1 MDWRLSCSAFSGRP
15 REGIKLPVDARVA
28 GWAQWCPAGWGCV
41 CEPTGA
47 GVLTSERTG
56 LVFLESPKE
65 KVGLDWRLKET
76 GEGTCLSL
84 SSCPS
89 AGDRHE
95 LEGKM
100 ANFPEEVGKP
110 LGRRFRFRHS
120 LVSSGLEHLKYC
132 NCLNSS
138 FLGLKKYRPVGR
150 WGISGIIF

>member
-1 MDWRLSCSAFSGRP
+1 MPSRMG
-15 REGIKLPVDARVA
+15 G
-28 GWAQWCPAGWGCV
+28 V
-41 CEPTGA
+41 CEPTGT
-47 GVLTSERTG
+47 GVLTSKRTG

-132 NCLNSS
+132 NCSNSS

-150 WGISGIIF
+150 

>member
-1 MDWRLSCSAFSGRP
+1 MADLGKASSCLWTPGSLGEHSG
-15 REGIKLPVDARVA
+15 A
-28 GWAQWCPAGWGCV
+28 PAGWVCV
-41 CEPTGA
+41 WANRRRGSNIREDWVG
-47 GVLTSERTG
+47 
-56 LVFLESPKE
+56 FLERPKE

-76 GEGTCLSL
+76 GEGTYLSL

-132 NCLNSS
+132 NCSNSS
-138 FLGLKKYRPVGR
+138 FLGLKKYRPVGK
-150 WGISGIIF
+150 WGISGIIV